1 MQSESSQDQIDTLVF
16 NQLRS
21 GFEAHSDSS
30 LSACIKQGQHLAIS
44 GVSGCGKSSLLQVI
58 AGLKSPQSGTVI
70 FNKQLIEVK
79 ALNFWRQNIC
89 YFPQQAV
96 MGGECVRDVLHL
108 PWRLRAITHLPIPS
122 DELCLSAL
130 SQAGITVLLDKSIDT
145 LSGGE
150 KQRVAIARGILMQR
164 NVWVMD
170 EPTSALDPAGRD
182 RIIQLLSDLSI
193 ICVSV
198 SHDPVWLSKAS
209 QIHTMLLDKENM

>member
-21 GFEAHSDSS
+21 GFEAHNDSS

-58 AGLKSPQSGTVI
+58 AGLKAPQSGIVI
-70 FNKQLIEVK
+70 FNKQLIDVK

-150 KQRVAIARGILMQR
+150 KQRVAIARGILMHR
-164 NVWVMD
+164 NVWLMD

-182 RIIQLLSDLSI
+182 RIIQLLSELSI

>member
-1 MQSESSQDQIDTLVF
+1 MQSESSQDQIDTLAF

-58 AGLKSPQSGTVI
+58 AGLKAPQSGTVT

-108 PWRLRAITHLPIPS
+108 PWRLRAITHLPVPS

-150 KQRVAIARGILMQR
+150 KQRVAIARGMLMQR
-164 NVWVMD
+164 NVWLMD

-182 RIIQLLSDLSI
+182 RIIQLLSELSI

>member
-1 MQSESSQDQIDTLVF
+1 MQSESSQDQIDTLIF

-44 GVSGCGKSSLLQVI
+44 GISGCGKSSLLQVI

-150 KQRVAIARGILMQR
+150 KQRVAIARGKLMQR
-164 NVWVMD
+164 NVWLMD
-170 EPTSALDPAGRD
+170 EPTSALDPARRD
-182 RIIQLLSDLSI
+182 RIIQLLSELSI

>member
-1 MQSESSQDQIDTLVF
+1 MQSESSQDQIDTLAF

-21 GFEAHSDSS
+21 GFEAHNDSS
-30 LSACIKQGQHLAIS
+30 FSACIKQGQHLAIS

-58 AGLKSPQSGTVI
+58 AGLKAPQSGTVI
-70 FNKQLIEVK
+70 FNKQLIDVK

>member
-1 MQSESSQDQIDTLVF
+1 MQSESSQDQIDTLAF

-58 AGLKSPQSGTVI
+58 AGLKAPQSGTVT

-108 PWRLRAITHLPIPS
+108 PWRLRAITHLPVPS

-150 KQRVAIARGILMQR
+150 KQRVAIARGMLMQR
-164 NVWVMD
+164 NVWLMD

-182 RIIQLLSDLSI
+182 RIIQLLSELSI

-209 QIHTMLLDKENM
+209 QIHIMLLDKENM

>member
-21 GFEAHSDSS
+21 GFEAHNDSS

-58 AGLKSPQSGTVI
+58 AGLKAPQSGTVI
-70 FNKQLIEVK
+70 FNKQLIDVK

-122 DELCLSAL
+122 DKLCLSAL

-164 NVWVMD
+164 NVWLMD

-182 RIIQLLSDLSI
+182 RIIQLLSELSI

-198 SHDPVWLSKAS
+198 SHDPFWLSKAS

>member
-30 LSACIKQGQHLAIS
+30 FSACIKQGQHLAIS

-58 AGLKSPQSGTVI
+58 AGLKAPQSGNVT
-70 FNKQLIEVK
+70 FNNQLIDVK

-96 MGGECVRDVLHL
+96 MGGECIRDVLHL
-108 PWRLRAITHLPIPS
+108 PWSLRAITHLPVPS

-164 NVWVMD
+164 NVWLMD

-182 RIIQLLSDLSI
+182 KIIQLLAELSMI
-193 ICVSV
+193 YISV
-198 SHDPVWLSKAS
+198 SHDPIWLKGAT
-209 QIHTMLLDKENM
+209 QVHTMHLDKERV

>member
-21 GFEAHSDSS
+21 GFEAHNDSS

-58 AGLKSPQSGTVI
+58 AGLKAPQSGTVI

-108 PWRLRAITHLPIPS
+108 PWRLRAITHLPVPS

-164 NVWVMD
+164 NVWLMD

-182 RIIQLLSDLSI
+182 RIIQLLSELSI

-209 QIHTMLLDKENM
+209 QIHTMLLEKENM

>member
-182 RIIQLLSDLSI
+182 RIIQLLSELSI

>member
-30 LSACIKQGQHLAIS
+30 LSTCIKQGQHLAIS

-108 PWRLRAITHLPIPS
+108 PWRLRAITHLPVPS
-122 DELCLSAL
+122 DKLCLSAL

-150 KQRVAIARGILMQR
+150 KQRVAIARGILMHR
-164 NVWVMD
+164 NVWLMD

-182 RIIQLLSDLSI
+182 RIIQLLSELSI

>member
-1 MQSESSQDQIDTLVF
+1 MQSESSQDQIDTLAF

-21 GFEAHSDSS
+21 GFEAHNDSS

-58 AGLKSPQSGTVI
+58 AGLKAPQSGTVT
-70 FNKQLIEVK
+70 FNKQLIDVK

-108 PWRLRAITHLPIPS
+108 PWRLRAITHSPVPS
-122 DELCLSAL
+122 DKLCLSAL

-150 KQRVAIARGILMQR
+150 KQRVAIARGILMHR
-164 NVWVMD
+164 NVWLMD

-182 RIIQLLSDLSI
+182 RIIQLLSELSI

>member
-30 LSACIKQGQHLAIS
+30 LSTCIKQGQHLAIS

-58 AGLKSPQSGTVI
+58 AGLKAPQSGTVI
-70 FNKQLIEVK
+70 FNKQLIDVK

-108 PWRLRAITHLPIPS
+108 PWRLRAITHLPVPS

-150 KQRVAIARGILMQR
+150 KQRVAIARGLLMQR
-164 NVWVMD
+164 NVWLMD

-182 RIIQLLSDLSI
+182 RIIQLLSELSI

>member
-21 GFEAHSDSS
+21 GFEAHNDSS

-58 AGLKSPQSGTVI
+58 AGLKAPQSGTVI
-70 FNKQLIEVK
+70 FNKQLIDVK

-108 PWRLRAITHLPIPS
+108 PWRLRAITHLPVPS

-164 NVWVMD
+164 NVWLMD

-182 RIIQLLSDLSI
+182 RIIQLLSELSI

>member
-1 MQSESSQDQIDTLVF
+1 MQSESSQDQIDTLAF

-58 AGLKSPQSGTVI
+58 AGLKAPQSGTVT

-108 PWRLRAITHLPIPS
+108 PWRLRAITHLPVPS

-150 KQRVAIARGILMQR
+150 KQRVAIARGMLMQR
-164 NVWVMD
+164 NVWLMD
-170 EPTSALDPAGRD
+170 GPTSALDPAGRD
-182 RIIQLLSDLSI
+182 RIIQLLSELSI

>member
-1 MQSESSQDQIDTLVF
+1 MQSESSQDQIDTLAF

-44 GVSGCGKSSLLQVI
+44 GVSGCGKSCLLQVI
-58 AGLKSPQSGTVI
+58 AGLKAPQSGTVT

-108 PWRLRAITHLPIPS
+108 PWRLRAITHLPVPS

-150 KQRVAIARGILMQR
+150 KQRVAIARGMLMQR
-164 NVWVMD
+164 NVWLMD

-182 RIIQLLSDLSI
+182 RIIQLLSELSI

>member
-58 AGLKSPQSGTVI
+58 AGLKAPQSGTVI
-70 FNKQLIEVK
+70 FNKQLIDVK

-150 KQRVAIARGILMQR
+150 KQRVAIARGILMHR
-164 NVWVMD
+164 NVWLMD

-182 RIIQLLSDLSI
+182 RIIQLLSELSI

>member
-44 GVSGCGKSSLLQVI
+44 GVSGCGKSCLLQVI
-58 AGLKSPQSGTVI
+58 AGLKAPQSGTVI
-70 FNKQLIEVK
+70 FNKQLIDVK

-108 PWRLRAITHLPIPS
+108 PWRLRAITHLPVPS

-164 NVWVMD
+164 NVWLMD

-182 RIIQLLSDLSI
+182 RIIQLLSELSI

>member
-21 GFEAHSDSS
+21 GFEAHNDSS
-30 LSACIKQGQHLAIS
+30 LSACIKQGQHLTIS

-58 AGLKSPQSGTVI
+58 AGLKAPQSGTVI
-70 FNKQLIEVK
+70 FNKQLIDVK

-108 PWRLRAITHLPIPS
+108 PWRLRAITHLPVPS

-150 KQRVAIARGILMQR
+150 KQRVAIARGILMHR
-164 NVWVMD
+164 NVWLMD

-182 RIIQLLSDLSI
+182 RIIQLLSELSI

>member
-30 LSACIKQGQHLAIS
+30 LSTCIKQGQHLAIS

-58 AGLKSPQSGTVI
+58 AGLKAPQSGTVT
-70 FNKQLIEVK
+70 FNKQLIDVK

-108 PWRLRAITHLPIPS
+108 PWRLRAITHLPVPS

-130 SQAGITVLLDKSIDT
+130 SQAGIMVLLDKSIDT

-150 KQRVAIARGILMQR
+150 KQRVAIARGILMHR
-164 NVWVMD
+164 NVWLMD

-182 RIIQLLSDLSI
+182 RIIQLLSELSI

>member
-21 GFEAHSDSS
+21 GFEAHNDSS
-30 LSACIKQGQHLAIS
+30 LSACKNKGQHLAIS

-58 AGLKSPQSGTVI
+58 AGKALKHPQSGIVI
-70 FNKQLIEVK
+70 FNKQLIDVK

-108 PWRLRAITHLPIPS
+108 PWRLRAITHLPVPS

-150 KQRVAIARGILMQR
+150 KQRVAIARGILMR
-164 NVWVMD
+164 SVMC
-170 EPTSALDPAGRD
+170 G
-182 RIIQLLSDLSI
+182 
-193 ICVSV
+193 
-198 SHDPVWLSKAS
+198 
-209 QIHTMLLDKENM
+209 

>member
-1 MQSESSQDQIDTLVF
+1 MQSESSQDQIDTLAF

-21 GFEAHSDSS
+21 GFEAHNYSS

-58 AGLKSPQSGTVI
+58 AGLKAPQSGTVT
-70 FNKQLIEVK
+70 FNKQLIDVK
-79 ALNFWRQNIC
+79 ALNFWRQNLC

-96 MGGECVRDVLHL
+96 MGGECVSDVLHL

-164 NVWVMD
+164 NVWLMD

-182 RIIQLLSDLSI
+182 RIIQLLSELSI

>member
-58 AGLKSPQSGTVI
+58 ARLKAPQSGTVI
-70 FNKQLIEVK
+70 FNKQLIDVK

-108 PWRLRAITHLPIPS
+108 PWRLRAITHLHVPG

-164 NVWVMD
+164 NVWLMD

-182 RIIQLLSDLSI
+182 RIIQLLSELSI

>member
-1 MQSESSQDQIDTLVF
+1 MQSESSQDQIDTLAF

-30 LSACIKQGQHLAIS
+30 LSTCIKQGQHLAIS

-58 AGLKSPQSGTVI
+58 AGLKAPQSGTVI

-108 PWRLRAITHLPIPS
+108 PWRLRAITHLPVPS

-164 NVWVMD
+164 NVWLMD

-182 RIIQLLSDLSI
+182 RIIQLLSELSI

>member
-164 NVWVMD
+164 NVWLMD

-182 RIIQLLSDLSI
+182 RIIQLLSELSI

>member
-1 MQSESSQDQIDTLVF
+1 MQSELSQDQIDTLVF

-21 GFEAHSDSS
+21 GFETHNDSS

-58 AGLKSPQSGTVI
+58 AGLKAPQSGTVI
-70 FNKQLIEVK
+70 FNKQLIDVK

-96 MGGECVRDVLHL
+96 MGGECVLDVLHL
-108 PWRLRAITHLPIPS
+108 PWRLRAITHLPVPS

-150 KQRVAIARGILMQR
+150 KQRVAIARGILMHR
-164 NVWVMD
+164 NVWLMD

-182 RIIQLLSDLSI
+182 RIIQLLSELSI

>member
-21 GFEAHSDSS
+21 GFEAHNDSS

-58 AGLKSPQSGTVI
+58 AGLKAPQSGTVI

-108 PWRLRAITHLPIPS
+108 PWRLRAITHLPVPS

-164 NVWVMD
+164 NVWLMD

-182 RIIQLLSDLSI
+182 
-193 ICVSV
+193 
-198 SHDPVWLSKAS
+198 
-209 QIHTMLLDKENM
+209 

>member
-30 LSACIKQGQHLAIS
+30 LSTCIKQGQHLAIS

-58 AGLKSPQSGTVI
+58 AGLKAPQSGTVI
-70 FNKQLIEVK
+70 FNKQLIDVK

-108 PWRLRAITHLPIPS
+108 PWRLRAITHLPVPS

-150 KQRVAIARGILMQR
+150 KQRLAITRGILMQR
-164 NVWVMD
+164 NVWLMD

-182 RIIQLLSDLSI
+182 RIIQLLSELSI

-209 QIHTMLLDKENM
+209 HIHTMLLDKENM

>member
-1 MQSESSQDQIDTLVF
+1 MQSESSQDQIDTLIF

-44 GVSGCGKSSLLQVI
+44 GISGCGKSSLLQVI

-150 KQRVAIARGILMQR
+150 KQRVAIARGKLMQR
-164 NVWVMD
+164 NVWLMD

-182 RIIQLLSDLSI
+182 RIIQLLSELSI

>member
-1 MQSESSQDQIDTLVF
+1 MQSESSQDQIDTLAF

-30 LSACIKQGQHLAIS
+30 LSTCIKQGQHLAIS
-44 GVSGCGKSSLLQVI
+44 GISGCGKSSLLQVI
-58 AGLKSPQSGTVI
+58 AGLKAPQSGTVI

-182 RIIQLLSDLSI
+182 RIIQLLSELSI

>member
-30 LSACIKQGQHLAIS
+30 LSTCIKQGQHLAIS

-58 AGLKSPQSGTVI
+58 AGLKAPQSGTVI
-70 FNKQLIEVK
+70 FNKQLIDVK

-108 PWRLRAITHLPIPS
+108 PWRLRAITHLPVPS

-164 NVWVMD
+164 NVWLMD

-182 RIIQLLSDLSI
+182 RIIQLLSELSI

>member
-1 MQSESSQDQIDTLVF
+1 MQSESSQDQIDTLAF

-21 GFEAHSDSS
+21 GFEAHNDSS
-30 LSACIKQGQHLAIS
+30 LSTCIKQGQHLAIS

-58 AGLKSPQSGTVI
+58 AGLKAPQSGTVT
-70 FNKQLIEVK
+70 FNKQLIDVK

-108 PWRLRAITHLPIPS
+108 PWRLRAITHLPVPS

-164 NVWVMD
+164 NVWLMD

-182 RIIQLLSDLSI
+182 RIIQLLSELSI

>member
-30 LSACIKQGQHLAIS
+30 LSARIKQGQHLATS

-164 NVWVMD
+164 NVWLMD

-182 RIIQLLSDLSI
+182 RIIQLLSELSI

>member
-21 GFEAHSDSS
+21 GFEAHNDSS

-58 AGLKSPQSGTVI
+58 AGLKAPQSGTVI
-70 FNKQLIEVK
+70 FNKQLIDVK

-164 NVWVMD
+164 NVWLMD

-182 RIIQLLSDLSI
+182 RIIQLLSELSI

>member
-21 GFEAHSDSS
+21 GFEAHNDSS

-58 AGLKSPQSGTVI
+58 AGLKAPQSGTVI
-70 FNKQLIEVK
+70 FNKQLFDVK

-108 PWRLRAITHLPIPS
+108 PWRLRAITHLPVPS
-122 DELCLSAL
+122 DKLCLSAL
-130 SQAGITVLLDKSIDT
+130 SQADITVLLDKSIDT

-150 KQRVAIARGILMQR
+150 KQRVAIARGILMHR
-164 NVWVMD
+164 NVWLMD

-182 RIIQLLSDLSI
+182 RIIQLLSELSI